1 MKNNN
6 QQKFL
11 ICYYDFII
19 SVNRKNSQ
27 IYCQYFTVDGND
39 ILREQIYYIGTI
51 SSSYTLINYSN
62 FIFQSVVQI
71 IKYNYD
77 LYIHVKVK
85 KDSSIVS
92 LLYVSSLDLKLN
104 IPYYLGNSPSEKK
117 DILVSSRYILFLI
130 ENTNI
135 KIDYAEFEIQC
146 GQNTLFDLTLNAKIN
161 LSMIAE
167 NVKNN
172 CKNFIYTSFDLEP
185 LTNIFINKYRNM
197 GGFLNKYLIKKN
209 NDIYSNISL
218 VRNNDLKITY
228 NYYIYHSED
237 NSDEDSGYIT
247 YSNFCLLKVLNCYK
261 VVLHVMKIL
270 LELKN

>member
-1 MKNNN
+1 MIKEKVISVGEAYYETIAYYSFEKITTDKLGNHELKRDIAGPSLLKLKNNN

-77 LYIHVKVK
+77 LYIHIKVK

-104 IPYYLGNSPSEKK
+104 IPYYLGISLSEKK
-117 DILVSSRYILFLI
+117 RYF
-130 ENTNI
+130 
-135 KIDYAEFEIQC
+135 
-146 GQNTLFDLTLNAKIN
+146 
-161 LSMIAE
+161 S
-167 NVKNN
+167 
-172 CKNFIYTSFDLEP
+172 
-185 LTNIFINKYRNM
+185 
-197 GGFLNKYLIKKN
+197 
-209 NDIYSNISL
+209 
-218 VRNNDLKITY
+218 
-228 NYYIYHSED
+228 
-237 NSDEDSGYIT
+237 
-247 YSNFCLLKVLNCYK
+247 
-261 VVLHVMKIL
+261 
-270 LELKN
+270 